1 MNSTSIKN
9 NHISLNPSTVARVLG
24 IILFILSLTDV
35 IVTSIA
41 YRQGVG
47 EVHGLARVF
56 SLDGERN
63 IPTAYNVFLLLVPT
77 LLLATITFLEK
88 RETGSIPWYWAIL
101 MFGFCFM
108 SMDEA
113 WTIHEDL
120 IIPIREK
127 FFGHGSGGAFHAAWV
142 IPGMGVVLVLL
153 LFYLRF
159 LFRLPKKHSIA
170 FFISGAVY
178 LFGALGMEMIDNYYM
193 TLHGNDYYYKLQTI
207 VEESFEMTGL
217 ILFIRALLVYLND
230 YYSELRIKFHAETE
244 NSSVTLPTKTPLVH
258 VMGSEQGSGLT
269 AEGYPNI

>member
-1 MNSTSIKN
+1 MNYTSIKN
-9 NHISLNPSTVARVLG
+9 NYISLNPSIVARVLG
-24 IILFILSLTDV
+24 ILLFLLSTTDF

-63 IPTAYNVFLLLVPT
+63 LPTAYNVFLLLVPT
-77 LLLATITFLEK
+77 LLLATITFLER

-108 SMDEA
+108 AMDEA

-120 IIPIREK
+120 IIPLREK

-142 IPGMGVVLVLL
+142 IPGMGVVFVLF

-159 LFRLPKKHSIA
+159 LFKLPKKHRVA
-170 FFISGAVY
+170 FIVSGAVY
-178 LFGALGMEMIDNYYM
+178 LSGALGMEMIDNYYM
-193 TLHGNDYYYKLQTI
+193 TRHGNNYYYKLQTI
-207 VEESFEMTGL
+207 LEESLEMTGL
-217 ILFIRALLVYLND
+217 ILFIKALLTYLND
-230 YYSELRIKFHAETE
+230 YYSELRIKFHTTTE
-244 NSSVTLPTKTPLVH
+244 SSTVHLPGKTPLAH
-258 VMGSEQGSGLT
+258 IIGNEQGSGLT
-269 AEGYPNI
+269 AEGYKNI